1 MNLDLQS
8 MLESILSGA
17 GDYYV
22 KSNRMAINSLHAMVA
37 LLSLLLSCLQ
47 RDALLDTFELYQLT
61 KKDVI
66 LRNDDVIMT
75 SSERHKQKRT
85 SKTVLR

>member
-1 MNLDLQS
+1 
-8 MLESILSGA
+8 
-17 GDYYV
+17 
-22 KSNRMAINSLHAMVA
+22 MVA